1 MDALA
6 WQARCAA
13 RLRVQWPRL
22 QAKDTDEAAAELW
35 NDDQLREMEPEQAAV
50 EWLRRGVLAD

>member
-1 MDALA
+1 MDAVT

-22 QAKDTDEAAAELW
+22 QAVETDEAAAELW
-35 NDDQLREMEPEQAAV
+35 QDEKLREMKPEDAAV
-50 EWLRRGVLAD
+50 AWLRRGVLAE

>member
-1 MDALA
+1 MDAVT

-22 QAKDTDEAAAELW
+22 QASDTDEAAAELW
-35 NDDQLREMEPEQAAV
+35 RDEKLREMEPEHAAV

>member
-1 MDALA
+1 MDALT

-22 QAKDTDEAAAELW
+22 QAVETGEAAAELW
-35 NDDQLREMEPEQAAV
+35 ADEHLRKMEPEQAAV